1 MQIFKPVKKV
11 ENYADPKLEKRLA
24 SFFGI
29 VYVIVIILLALS
41 GLLWLLR

>member
-1 MQIFKPVKKV
+1 MKKQ

-24 SFFGI
+24 NFFGI
-29 VYVIVIILLALS
+29 VYVIVIILLAIN